1 MLGAVLLTNSNKME
15 NTDFKTGWS
24 IKAWIE
30 VKKNSTFAFIDE
42 FKCDASG
49 KKLEAECLMISRTNF
64 KHRGNETDELY
75 KYNRYSTPDEYASVW
90 EEWDKI
96 KADKI
101 EEIKAI
107 ANEYN
112 LKVSVR

>member
-1 MLGAVLLTNSNKME
+1 ME

-30 VKKNSTFAFIDE
+30 VKRNSNYAFINE
-42 FKCDASG
+42 FKCDKSG
-49 KKLEAECLMISRTNF
+49 RNLEAECLLVSRTNF
-64 KHRGNETDELY
+64 RHRGNETDELY
-75 KYNRYSTPDEYASVW
+75 KYNRATTPSEYKIVW
-90 EEWDKI
+90 EEWDEI
-96 KADKI
+96 KASKN

-107 ANEYN
+107 AKEFN

>member
-1 MLGAVLLTNSNKME
+1 ME
-15 NTDFKTGWS
+15 NTNFKTGWS

-30 VKKNSTFAFIDE
+30 VKKNSTFAFINE

-49 KKLEAECLMISRTNF
+49 KKLETECLLVSRTNF

-75 KYNRYSTPDEYASVW
+75 KYNRASAPDEYTSVCL
-90 EEWDKI
+90 EWDEI
-96 KADKI
+96 KAHKI